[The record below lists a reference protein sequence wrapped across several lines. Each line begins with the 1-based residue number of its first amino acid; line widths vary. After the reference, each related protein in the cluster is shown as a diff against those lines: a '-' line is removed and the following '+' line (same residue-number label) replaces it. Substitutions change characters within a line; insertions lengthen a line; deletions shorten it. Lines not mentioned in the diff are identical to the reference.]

1 MPRVV
6 GPTSSK
12 LLAIFIVLALVF
24 AFTPISKG
32 LLRAVDGSFAP
43 TQYSSLA
50 LRDPS
55 DATLGVLADEPIAVQ
70 VSNHTG
76 HTKTYHWSATQGRAL
91 IGLGVTT
98 VRNGQTTTISVPT
111 RGAVTGTINVA
122 LTGTN
127 VFVTVLVVGS

>member
-12 LLAIFIVLALVF
+12 LLAIFVVLALLF

-43 TQYSSLA
+43 THYSSLA

-55 DATLGVLADEPIAVQ
+55 DATQGVLADVPIAVQ

-76 HTKTYHWSATQGRAL
+76 HIKTYRWSAKQGRTL
-91 IGLGVTT
+91 VSLGVTT
-98 VRNGQTTTISVPT
+98 VDSGQTTTVSVPT
-111 RGAVTGTINVA
+111 RGAVSGVLSIA
-122 LTGTN
+122 LTGTK
-127 VFVTVLVVGS
+127 VFVTVPVVGS